1 MCGIIGYVGKKSA
14 KEILLYGLK
23 KMEYR
28 GYDSA
33 GLSVVVK
40 NKISTY
46 KKAGKVAELVK
57 IVPENLES
65 NIGIAH
71 TRWATHGLANDI
83 NAHPH
88 VSTNGKWAIAHNGII
103 ENYESIR
110 KSLESEGVKFK
121 SQTDSEVIAHLLA
134 KYENDNFE
142 KTISQVLNIIHGA
155 YGIVILNSK
164 QPDALWAVKKGSPL
178 CLGVGENEN
187 YLASDINAFL
197 HVTKN
202 VIYLNDGEI
211 AKVTQN
217 NFMIKDFNL
226 KEVDK
231 KVDKISWSAQA
242 NEKGNY
248 SHFMLKEICEQTESL
263 KRCIMGRSQVK
274 LGNVIL
280 GGLNLSKQ
288 EINNLKKIKIVACGT
303 SYHAGLIGMYLLENL
318 AEVSVS
324 VRIASEF
331 RYMKIVK
338 EENELYL
345 AISQSGETADTYGAI
360 KEIHQKDGKVLGICN
375 VVGSTIAREVDGGIY
390 VHSGPEIAVASTKAF
405 TSQVMTINLLAIHLA
420 RRKNMSLNTAI
431 KLLGE
436 LENIPNKVSEILKQK
451 DKIAKIAAKF
461 AKFDNF
467 LFLGRGVNYPVAL
480 EGALKLKEISY
491 KNAEGIAS
499 GEIKHGPIAL
509 INEDTP
515 VVMIM
520 PHDELFEKNYSNM
533 QEIKTRGG
541 KLLIITDQ
549 TDDKLNNYAEDVV
562 VIPST
567 DDLFSPLLT
576 VIPLQLLAYY
586 VALSLGTNIDQPK
599 NLAKSV
605 TVE

>member
-1 MCGIIGYVGKKSA
+1 MCGIIGYVGEKSVR
-14 KEILLYGLK
+14 EILLYGLK

-33 GLSVVVK
+33 GLSVMVK
-40 NKISTY
+40 NKILTY

-57 IVPENLES
+57 IVPEDLEG

-110 KSLESEGVKFK
+110 KSLKSEGVKFK

-142 KTISQVLNIIHGA
+142 KTISQVLAIIHGT
-155 YGIVILNSK
+155 YGIVILNTK
-164 QPDALWAVKKGSPL
+164 QPDVLWAVKKGSPL
-178 CLGVGENEN
+178 CLGIGEHGN
-187 YLASDINAFL
+187 YIASDVNAFL

-202 VIYLNDGEI
+202 VVYLNDGEI
-211 AKVTQN
+211 AKVTKN
-217 NFMIKDFNL
+217 NFMIKNFNL
-226 KEVDK
+226 KEVGK

-248 SHFMLKEICEQTESL
+248 SHYMLKEICEQAESL
-263 KRCIMGRSQVK
+263 KRCLMGRSDLK
-274 LGNVIL
+274 SGNVML

-288 EINNLKKIKIVACGT
+288 EINNLKKIKVVACGT

-318 AEVSVS
+318 AELSVS

-331 RYMKIVK
+331 RYMKIIK

-345 AISQSGETADTYGAI
+345 AISQSGETADTYEAI

-405 TSQVMTINLLAIHLA
+405 TSQVMAINLLAIHLA
-420 RRKNMSLNTAI
+420 RRKNMSLNTSI

-436 LENIPNKVSEILKQK
+436 LENIPNKVTEILKQK

-509 INEDTP
+509 VNEDTP

-549 TDDKLNNYAEDVV
+549 IDDKLSTYAEDIV
-562 VIPST
+562 VIPQT

-586 VALSLGTNIDQPK
+586 VALSLGTNIDQPR